1 MKPVL
6 HLFQITMMQTQ
17 QKKEKRRQLSL
28 MIIDEKILYKIW
40 VNKFNKTS
48 KSSHNMTTHFA
59 PGMQG

>member
-1 MKPVL
+1 
-6 HLFQITMMQTQ
+6 
-17 QKKEKRRQLSL
+17 